1 MNLGDLKITVKQ
13 GIAVAAVV
21 FSAGG
26 AAVTLD
32 HLSDQVFELKTA
44 VGKLTTSVDK
54 LREKQNEMK
63 IEQARINL
71 IVNWLY
77 GEGFKEGWRPTK
89 LDTDIW
95 EKELEDLRKAK

>member
-13 GIAVAAVV
+13 GLAVAAVV

-32 HLSDQVFELKTA
+32 HLGDQVSDLKAA
-44 VGKLTTSVDK
+44 VSKLTESVDK
-54 LREKQNEMK
+54 LRKEQNEMK
-63 IEQARINL
+63 IEQARINI

-89 LDTDIW
+89 FETDAW
-95 EKELEDLRKAK
+95 NEELEELRKAK